1 MKNINTLNE
10 RYALMRERSERED
23 VMMFLNACF
32 AATNQSEFYV
42 DQFTQS
48 VSIDF
53 LHRYVLANYRRIY
66 ARTLACG
73 INHSNQQAIIVNL
86 LAAGA
91 PNNLAQREEEGKL
104 IAKALRLLPA
114 NRAYQV
120 LTRLTKRK
128 INNRRTKA
136 VVKSFLASRR
146 DLVFDAVKYRHS
158 FRSAAMHSH
167 LSLPKEFSNFFFELK
182 RPQSFIT
189 PLFEQFRAAHYS
201 AAAIY
206 DLPYS
211 VTESLAN
218 RHKIPRAEFLKR
230 ITPKMTANE
239 KLRLQT
245 SAAEENVQL
254 GFNLAQAPLTR
265 LALYVLSLPQSQ
277 RADRQVELENALKHS
292 AVRAVERSTASQNL
306 GRVAAVLDR
315 SYSSGGSRQKRN
327 RPLAVAMATGYLLQ
341 ELSTETLQLWA
352 PGLPQETSSLL
363 VHSQGQ
369 TSLASA
375 ILDAL
380 DWQPDWLVI
389 VSDGYE
395 NDPPGVADSIAQAYQ
410 KLGDSV
416 KPVLWLHCNPVFDG
430 QHYAPRR
437 LGKTIPTIGLRDAED
452 LMIMIQF
459 VNFVTGAASLE
470 QLEQRLASI
479 SHAFLDIAE

>member
-1 MKNINTLNE
+1 MRNIKDIHE
-10 RYALMRERSERED
+10 HYAMMRERSERED

-32 AATNQSEFYV
+32 SATNQAEFYV

-53 LHRYVLANYRRIY
+53 LHRYVLANYRSIY

-73 INHSNQQAIIVNL
+73 VNHANQQAIILNL
-86 LAAGA
+86 LAIGA
-91 PNNLAQREEEGKL
+91 PGNLADRKEEGEL
-104 IAKALRLLPA
+104 IAKALRRLPA
-114 NRAYQV
+114 NRAYQL
-120 LTRLTKRK
+120 LTRLTKYK

-136 VVKSFLASRR
+136 VVKKFLASRR
-146 DLVFDAVKYRHS
+146 DLVFDAVKYRRS
-158 FRSAAMHSH
+158 FRNAAVHSH
-167 LSLPKEFSNFFFELK
+167 LSLPSEFNHFFFEFN
-182 RPQSFIT
+182 RPQSFTT

-211 VTESLAN
+211 VAESLAT
-218 RHKIPRAEFLKR
+218 RHRVPRAEFLKR
-230 ITPKMTANE
+230 MTPMMTANE

-245 SAAEENVQL
+245 SASHESVEL

-265 LALYVLSLPQSQ
+265 LALYILSLPQSQ
-277 RADRQVELENALKHS
+277 RA
-292 AVRAVERSTASQNL
+292 ERSAELDTSLRQAALRAIKQNSTSENL

-315 SYSSGGSRQKRN
+315 SYSSSGCRQKRN

-341 ELSTETLQLWA
+341 ELSAEYLQIWA
-352 PGLPQETSSLL
+352 PGLSSESSSIQ
-363 VHSQGQ
+363 VYAEGQ
-369 TSLASA
+369 TSLAPS

-395 NDPPGVADSIAQAYQ
+395 NDPPGVADTIAGAYH
-410 KLGDSV
+410 KLRNRV
-416 KPVLWLHCNPVFDG
+416 KPVQWLHCNPVFDS
-430 QHYAPRR
+430 QHFAPRR
-437 LGKTIPTIGLRDAED
+437 LGSTIPTIGLRDAED

-459 VNFVTGAASLE
+459 VNFVTGAASLD
-470 QLEQRLASI
+470 QLEQRLARVAD
-479 SHAFLDIAE
+479 AFINSPD